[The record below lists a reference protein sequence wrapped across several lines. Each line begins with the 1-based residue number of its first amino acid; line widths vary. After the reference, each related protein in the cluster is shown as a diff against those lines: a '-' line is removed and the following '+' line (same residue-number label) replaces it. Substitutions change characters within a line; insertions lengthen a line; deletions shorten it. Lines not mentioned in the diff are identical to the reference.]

1 MDGPIP
7 VHGATASLSAST
19 TPTARALDQDD
30 EARRSDTMG
39 VSNTITREEPRRF
52 APLPKRQR
60 LQRVQSS
67 RDEDGDHTLS
77 TSTARSAPPRTMTMT
92 TTGKTRAASV
102 PSSKSASTLIKPQD
116 LEVED
121 EQWDEH
127 VETNRMMEQSSLT
140 TRNQEAHQ
148 ALLEYRSNDHE
159 HGEDDQGRTSNHPT
173 SSRKPPLVSSLSK
186 FSVTSSSSSSDGYR
200 LGESTSSGQTFRG
213 NTSSS
218 PRLGSAEGYDE
229 AADLDDRRVVSSSS
243 NSPSTV
249 VTSPVS
255 TASSQARRHGAGDK
269 SAGVSNEFSHDPR
282 YAKAFSPE
290 LEADEEDVDFSAE
303 SLFGQVGRDVLRLL
317 RTSMQS
323 LVLSI
328 PHNAELVLDDTD
340 IGRRVDPSTDEG
352 SCLRPNRQSSEE
364 RVPEADEDESY
375 LHLQPSTRQGLSTTM
390 PTSDDAPTLARY
402 DSPSPIESQYES
414 SNGDGRM
421 TKKRKNPLGSISIGE
436 EEEDEEREREDGST
450 REVMG
455 AEGLT
460 RYESAGGTRG
470 KSRLGK
476 VSMKENDFNNII
488 GPDLLP
494 ALFDRTLVPA
504 NPPTTAK
511 AALAKLRH
519 LPPRLSRDFWTLGR
533 RRREIMGDQNHH
545 PPLELP
551 PVPIFTPPVV
561 PRRSAPP
568 PLKPGSGLKGSKAI
582 KAAAK
587 AEKERLKEQQRIN
600 ALLGGSKF
608 RLINLWDPLGL
619 EESAAAI
626 ERARRKALA
635 NALQESGEKRAEVP
649 TLEAFDVD
657 GKTPP
662 SIVKRYRVLNAAKD
676 RLRVAELNA
685 AKARE
690 EENLRRLQKEKEELV
705 REVEGSEAAAAA
717 GADAVVDPLPTTPS
731 APPSASVPT
740 APPSPKA
747 TRSTKTRPSS
757 PSATRSWSAQPPPPS
772 AAPAAGKPSTATT
785 VMPLSADRTNLPI
798 TSPTTYTTEPPSAIP
813 PSTRKPRKKGKKK
826 RSAHANALNPHHLNN
841 YTPSR
846 MPNRSSS
853 GAAGSSSPHT
863 DAPPSLLS
871 ILDDEVQPLSSW
883 PASDQVISQALLTI
897 RNRSAGDALRFFA
910 GPEEDVCAFCDY
922 ELWFGGEG
930 NLERSVRR
938 RKKVLKVRKKAKE
951 RARKA
956 ANGKVAAATTTT
968 TTTTMEDQGGERVES
983 GSDGREVVDA
993 VE

>member
-1 MDGPIP
+1 MDGPSR

-19 TPTARALDQDD
+19 TSTARALDQDD
-30 EARRSDTMG
+30 EARRSEAMG
-39 VSNTITREEPRRF
+39 MSNTIMREEPRRF

-60 LQRVQSS
+60 LQRVQPS
-67 RDEDGDHTLS
+67 RDEDGHHTLS
-77 TSTARSAPPRTMTMT
+77 TSTARSVPPRTMTMA
-92 TTGKTRAASV
+92 TTGKTRAAYV
-102 PSSKSASTLIKPQD
+102 ASSKSASTLIKPQD

-173 SSRKPPLVSSLSK
+173 PNRRPPLVSSSSE
-186 FSVTSSSSSSDGYR
+186 FSFVSSSSASDGYQ
-200 LGESTSSGQTFRG
+200 LGEGTSSGQTFRG

-218 PRLGSAEGYDE
+218 PKLGSAEGDGE
-229 AADLDDRRVVSSSS
+229 TEDLDDSRVASSSS
-243 NSPSTV
+243 NTPSTV
-249 VTSPVS
+249 VTSPAS
-255 TASSQARRHGAGDK
+255 TASSQARRPRAGDK
-269 SAGVSNEFSHDPR
+269 SAGVSHDFSHDPR
-282 YAKAFSPE
+282 YAEALFPE
-290 LEADEEDVDFSAE
+290 LEADEEEVDLSEE

-340 IGRRVDPSTDEG
+340 IGRRINSLTGEV

-375 LHLQPSTRQGLSTTM
+375 LHLQPSIRQELSTTM
-390 PTSDDAPTLARY
+390 TTSEDAPALTRY

-436 EEEDEEREREDGST
+436 DEEDEEREREDGST
-450 REVMG
+450 REGMG

-470 KSRLGK
+470 KSR
-476 VSMKENDFNNII
+476 S
-488 GPDLLP
+488 
-494 ALFDRTLVPA
+494 VPA

-545 PPLELP
+545 QPLELP

-561 PRRSAPP
+561 PRRSVPP

-587 AEKERLKEQQRIN
+587 AEKERLKEQERIN

-635 NALQESGEKRAEVP
+635 NALQECGEKRAEVP
-649 TLEAFDVD
+649 TLDAFDVD

-705 REVEGSEAAAAA
+705 REVEASEAAAAAAA

-731 APPSASVPT
+731 APPTASVLT

-757 PSATRSWSAQPPPPS
+757 PSATRSSSAQPPPPS
-772 AAPAAGKPSTATT
+772 AAPTGKPSTATT
-785 VMPLSADRTNLPI
+785 VTPLSADRTNLPI
-798 TSPTTYTTEPPSAIP
+798 TSSTTYTTDAPSAIP
-813 PSTRKPRKKGKKK
+813 PSTRSLLRRTKKK
-826 RSAHANALNPHHLNN
+826 RTCPPPTTLNLHHLNN

-853 GAAGSSSPHT
+853 GVAGSSSPHA

-910 GPEEDVCAFCDY
+910 GPEEDICAFCDY

-968 TTTTMEDQGGERVES
+968 TTTVEDQGGERLES
-983 GSDGREVVDA
+983 GSGGREVGDA